1 MPKSQR
7 SKPGPNA
14 TDSPE
19 KVTAESTEPLSD
31 TQTIM
36 AALKRTEQC
45 ALNKIDSTV
54 TAAVG
59 ELHTKIDNL
68 SRDLRSEISNVR
80 TEFTKVV
87 EDVKKENATFV
98 KRIGDLE
105 EGANGYA
112 NRVVEL
118 EAKVTTLSS
127 QVNRLVDKTEDLES
141 RQRAVSGFKK
151 TSPGIQDDFA
161 NFQVQT
167 MYPTTELWLL
177 ML

>member
-7 SKPGPNA
+7 SKPGPKS

-19 KVTAESTEPLSD
+19 EVTAESTEPLSD

-45 ALNKIDSTV
+45 VLNKIDSTV

-98 KRIGDLE
+98 TRIGDLE

-141 RQRAVSGFKK
+141 RQRRDNDWSVWRKGLEIFDQRK
-151 TSPGIQDDFA
+151 P
-161 NFQVQT
+161 
-167 MYPTTELWLL
+167 
-177 ML
+177 

>member
-45 ALNKIDSTV
+45 VLNKIDSTV

-98 KRIGDLE
+98 MRIGDLE
-105 EGANGYA
+105 EGLMAMLTG
-112 NRVVEL
+112 
-118 EAKVTTLSS
+118 
-127 QVNRLVDKTEDLES
+127 
-141 RQRAVSGFKK
+141 SG
-151 TSPGIQDDFA
+151 TRG
-161 NFQVQT
+161 
-167 MYPTTELWLL
+167 
-177 ML
+177 